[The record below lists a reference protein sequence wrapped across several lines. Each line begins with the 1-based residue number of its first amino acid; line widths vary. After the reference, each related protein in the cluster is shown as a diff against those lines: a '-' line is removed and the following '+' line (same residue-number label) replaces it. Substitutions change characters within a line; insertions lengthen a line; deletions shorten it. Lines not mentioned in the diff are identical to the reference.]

1 MNSAVKNRVNIKILV
16 IVIQV
21 LGIVLISAILVV
33 SIIIKRYQI
42 RDFLLNQARLHYHNE
57 YERILLTLN
66 FSPEGA
72 VTNYAKAGVLGQK
85 KDEADYPSVS
95 PMMKSVLPVRRVHLK
110 PCGLIKTHGL
120 LVKLTSLRPLN
131 EENSPDRWEKEAMR
145 ELLTGRAEIYDIIKK
160 EGIHYLRYIKPL
172 VAEEQCI
179 CCHYADEKGN
189 NAVLGGISL
198 IMPIEKVYMNLKIE
212 YVLIATANL
221 FILLT
226 GFIAVSSLRSAE
238 EVKKGVSER
247 FIELKKSHEMKE
259 RTATV
264 LFEHNKELC
273 RELND
278 VKMENSRFKLI
289 NQGFAHETDTTNTNK
304 REKLIRSIFDTVG
317 NVIFFLSPEFRIID
331 INRAAESVTGLPREK
346 VVGFTMFNIFTSELY
361 GEKMP
366 ETYRRVLDDIYIED
380 FEDAMINAQGE
391 KMHMLWNMTSLMDGI
406 DIAGII
412 MSGNNITGRKYAEQT
427 LSMDQMRFETLYRL
441 TQLEGRSEKEI
452 LDFALEE
459 SVRITESKIGY
470 IYLMNEDETELT
482 LHSWSK
488 DVMEGCT
495 MLIKPTVYRVSDTGL
510 WGEAVRQRKPVIT
523 NDYDAPNPMKKGYP
537 EGHVPIKRHMNAP
550 LIKNGKIVLIAGV
563 GNKEK
568 EYDERDVRY
577 LLLIMDGM
585 WKIIKKRETDK
596 CLYVKNRALSFS
608 INAMVFMNCDGI
620 ITDVNSSFT
629 KMWGYCPEF
638 SHAISRYPDC
648 ARLCPDREFVH
659 RELIGRNINEFTVGS
674 FTDIFSELEPRG
686 GWAGELTAKKRDG
699 SLFTI
704 HVSATMLHDDDGKP
718 YTIMASCVDVS
729 YHKQIEAELKRSIMD
744 REVLLK
750 EIHHRVK
757 NNLGIMYSLV
767 HFEKETYG
775 RDDSTSQVLNNMQNR
790 IMTMAMIHQK
800 LYRSNDLRSIDF
812 QEYCSDLVG
821 QLVKTYYDEGSEI
834 ILINDVQ
841 KVLLDID
848 TVLPCGL
855 IITELV
861 TNSMKYAFNEERK
874 GEIRV
879 SFTMDDRG
887 LATLAVSDNGIGL
900 PDGFDPNKSDTMGMF
915 IVRSLVDQLK
925 GAIQIDHELKGT
937 RLIIAFPV
945 KKINGG

>member
-1 MNSAVKNRVNIKILV
+1 MKNRAKIKILV
-16 IVIQV
+16 ILIQV
-21 LGIVLISAILVV
+21 LGIALISSILVV
-33 SIIIKRYQI
+33 SIIIKRYQT

-57 YERILLTLN
+57 YERILLNLN
-66 FSPEGA
+66 FSHEST
-72 VTNYAKAGVLGQK
+72 VTNYAKTGMLSQK

-95 PMMKSVLPVRRVHLK
+95 PIMKSVLPVRRVHLK
-110 PCGLIKTHGL
+110 PCGLTKTHGL
-120 LVKLTSLRPLN
+120 LVKLTSLRPLD
-131 EENSPDRWEKEAMR
+131 EENSPDRWEIEAMR
-145 ELLTGRAEIYDIIKK
+145 ELLTGRAEIYDVIQK

-172 VAEEQCI
+172 IAEEQCI
-179 CCHYADEKGN
+179 RCHYSHEKSN

-198 IMPIEKVYMNLKIE
+198 IMPIEKIYMNLKIE
-212 YVLIATANL
+212 YVLIAVANL

-226 GFIAVSSLRSAE
+226 GFIAVSSIKSAE
-238 EVKKGVSER
+238 QIRKGASER
-247 FIELKKSHEMKE
+247 FIELKKSHELKE
-259 RTATV
+259 KTAAV
-264 LFEHNKELC
+264 LFEHNRELC

-278 VKMENSRFKLI
+278 AKMENSRFKLI
-289 NQGFAHETDTTNTNK
+289 NQGFAQEADTTNK

-346 VVGFTMFNIFTSELY
+346 VVGFTIFNIFTSELY

-366 ETYRRVLDDIYIED
+366 EIYRRVLDDIYIED
-380 FEDAMINAQGE
+380 FEDALINAQGE
-391 KMHMLWNMTSLMDGI
+391 KMHMLWNMTSLMDGVN
-406 DIAGII
+406 IAGII

-470 IYLMNEDETELT
+470 IYLMNEDETELI

-488 DVMEGCT
+488 GVMNDCT
-495 MLIKPTVYRVSDTGL
+495 MLIKPTVYKVSETGL

-523 NDYDAPNPMKKGYP
+523 NDYDAPSSLKKGYP

-585 WKIIKKRETDK
+585 WKIIKKRETEK

-620 ITDVNSSFT
+620 ITDVNSSFA
-629 KMWGYCPEF
+629 KMWGYCPEL

-659 RELIGRNINEFTVGS
+659 HELIGKNINEFTVGS

-686 GWAGELTAKKRDG
+686 GWTGEVTAKKRDG
-699 SLFTI
+699 TLFTI

-775 RDDSTSQVLNNMQNR
+775 RDDSTSLVLANMQNR

-812 QEYCSDLVG
+812 QEYCGDLVN
-821 QLVKTYYDEGSEI
+821 QLVNTYDDGSSDI
-834 ILINDVQ
+834 RVMQDVQ
-841 KVLLDID
+841 KVFLDID

-855 IITELV
+855 IITEMV
-861 TNSMKYAFNEERK
+861 TNSMKYAFTDERK
-874 GEIRV
+874 GEISV
-879 SFTMDDRG
+879 SFEMDERG

-900 PDGFDPNKSDTMGMF
+900 PENFDPNKSDTMGMF

-925 GAIQIDHELKGT
+925 GSIQIDRKRKGT

-945 KKINGG
+945 KNIPGG